1 MSLCVAVSRLLISTI
16 IFLNIFRSIF
26 SPENRN
32 VQMRIIFLPA
42 YSSSALMPPHV

>member
-1 MSLCVAVSRLLISTI
+1 MSLCVVVSRVLIPTI

-32 VQMRIIFLPA
+32 VQMRIIFLLT
-42 YSSSALMPPHV
+42 YSSSVLMPPYL